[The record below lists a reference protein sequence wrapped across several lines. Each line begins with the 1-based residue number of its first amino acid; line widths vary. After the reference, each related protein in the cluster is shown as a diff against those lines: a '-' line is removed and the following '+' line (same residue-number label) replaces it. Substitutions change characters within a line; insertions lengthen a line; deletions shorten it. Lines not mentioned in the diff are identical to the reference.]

1 MAKMNSSS
9 ALVAAL
15 ILILVLLAIYLM
27 DPTFFG
33 LIKSYAP
40 SEEGY
45 EDVMTAPPGG
55 SLASGAKDGAK
66 TMSGEEQKKAV
77 LENPHVAKSGS
88 EGFAG
93 YAAQTRGNTVSEGFE
108 DVPGYDN
115 GADFAPIANAGCMQ
129 KEQLTPSELLPK
141 DMNSVWAEQA
151 PMTGS
156 LKGKQFLSA
165 GSLIGIDTVGSSKKN
180 ANLQLRSEPPNPQ
193 QVVSVWQQST
203 IQPDMFR
210 RPLEIQ

>member
-9 ALVAAL
+9 ALVAIL

-33 LIKSYAP
+33 LLKSYSP
-40 SEEGY
+40 SAEGY
-45 EDVMTAPPGG
+45 EDVMTAPAGG
-55 SLASGAKDGAK
+55 SAASGAKDGAK
-66 TMSGEEQKKAV
+66 TISGEEQKKAN

-88 EGFAG
+88 EGFASM
-93 YAAQTRGNTVSEGFE
+93 AQTRGNGVSEGFA
-108 DVPGYDN
+108 DVAGYDS
-115 GADFAPIANAGCMQ
+115 GAEFAPAANAGCMQ

-141 DMNSVWAEQA
+141 DMNTVWAEQA